1 MALKVNQHVL
11 ATSFPVN
18 SSATILKGQIVV
30 LNTSGEVVLGDD
42 DLYTWALGWA
52 GDEKSTLSAGSFA
65 NRAWELGDDTYASS
79 RITVYRG
86 AGTELYIDTTDVY
99 TGTAPSVGTVC
110 YVSATAGKIQGSGAP
125 GVNNVQVC
133 RVIDTLSASSGY
145 LDSGIPNVN
154 VPVDDY
160 SNPRTFYLISSLV

>member
-18 SSATILKGQIVV
+18 SSATILKGQAVV
-30 LNTSGEVVLGDD
+30 LNTSGEVVLGDN
-42 DLYTWALGWA
+42 DLYAWVLGFA

-65 NRAWELGDDTYASS
+65 NRAWELGDDTNASS

-99 TGTAPSVGTVC
+99 TGTAPSVGTLC
-110 YVSATAGKIQGSGAP
+110 YVAATAGKIQGSSP
-125 GVNNVQVC
+125 GGNAVQIC

-154 VPVDDY
+154 VPVDDFN
-160 SNPRTFYLISSLV
+160 NPRTFYLISSLV

>member
-18 SSATILKGQIVV
+18 SSATILKGQVVV

-42 DLYTWALGWA
+42 DLYSWALGFA

-65 NRAWELGDDTYASS
+65 NRAWELGDDTNASS

-86 AGTELYIDTTDVY
+86 VGTELYIDTTDVF
-99 TGTAPSVGTVC
+99 TSTAATVGALC
-110 YVSATAGKIQGSGAP
+110 YVSDTAGKIQTGAP
-125 GVNNVQVC
+125 GSNDVQAC
-133 RVIDTLSASSGY
+133 RVIDLLTANSGY

-154 VPVDDY
+154 VPVDDVN
-160 SNPRTFYLISSLV
+160 SPRTFYLISTLI